1 MDLQDLP
8 APTVLNFV
16 ERKVDTTHFISLNLT
31 SILKQDGDHVK
42 LLKDLQE
49 NTVLVK
55 ESIL

>member
-1 MDLQDLP
+1 
-8 APTVLNFV
+8 VLNFV
-16 ERKVDTTHFISLNLT
+16 ECKVDTTHSISLNLT

-42 LLKDLQE
+42 LLEDLQE